1 MIFFRSLF
9 FNIFL
14 YLGIAL
20 ASLVASLF
28 LFFKDKY
35 VLFLGRFLSHYV
47 IWILKIFL
55 NTKIEF
61 KGLENLKKHEKF
73 FVASAHQSMFETFFL
88 QTLFDSP
95 VFILKKELLKI
106 PINGPIFILKREL
119 TKIPFFGWSLKK
131 IGAIVIVRNTV
142 TKENLNFFD
151 RVKESVNKSNRPL
164 LIFPQGTRIKYKEK
178 VPFKKGV
185 GRIYQTLEIPCVPVA
200 LNSGKVWPKNSFN
213 KYPGKIT
220 ISFLNPILP
229 GLEKEKFIERLQ
241 TDINKEIDL
250 ID

>member
-28 LFFKDKY
+28 LFFKDQY

-73 FVASAHQSMFETFFL
+73 FVASAHQSMFETFAL
-88 QTLFDSP
+88 QIVID
-95 VFILKKELLKI
+95 
-106 PINGPIFILKREL
+106 GPIFILKKEL
-119 TKIPFFGWSLKK
+119 TKIPFFGWGLKK

-164 LIFPQGTRIKYKEK
+164 LIFPQGTRIKYKDK

-220 ISFLNPILP
+220 ISFLNPISP

-241 TDINKEIDL
+241 TDIYKEIDL

>member
-20 ASLVASLF
+20 ASVVASLF

-73 FVASAHQSMFETFFL
+73 FVASAHQSMFETFAL
-88 QTLFDSP
+88 QI
-95 VFILKKELLKI
+95 V
-106 PINGPIFILKREL
+106 INGPIFILKKEL
-119 TKIPFFGWSLKK
+119 TKIPFFGWGLKK

-241 TDINKEIDL
+241 ADIYKEIDL
-250 ID
+250 IN

>member
-28 LFFKDKY
+28 LFFKDQY

-73 FVASAHQSMFETFFL
+73 FVASAHQSMFETFAL
-88 QTLFDSP
+88 QI
-95 VFILKKELLKI
+95 V
-106 PINGPIFILKREL
+106 INGPIFILKKEL
-119 TKIPFFGWSLKK
+119 TKIPFFGWGLKK

-220 ISFLNPILP
+220 ISFLNPISP

-241 TDINKEIDL
+241 TDIYKEIDL

>member
-1 MIFFRSLF
+1 MIFFRSLL

-14 YLGIAL
+14 YLGISL
-20 ASLVASLF
+20 ASVVASLF

-73 FVASAHQSMFETFFL
+73 FVASAHQSMFETFAL
-88 QTLFDSP
+88 QI
-95 VFILKKELLKI
+95 V
-106 PINGPIFILKREL
+106 INGPIFILKKEL
-119 TKIPFFGWSLKK
+119 TKIPFFGWGLKK

-220 ISFLNPILP
+220 ISFLNPISP

-241 TDINKEIDL
+241 TDIYKEIDL

>member
-73 FVASAHQSMFETFFL
+73 FVASAHQSMFETFAL
-88 QTLFDSP
+88 QIVID
-95 VFILKKELLKI
+95 
-106 PINGPIFILKREL
+106 GPIFILKKEL
-119 TKIPFFGWSLKK
+119 TKIPFFGWGLKK

-241 TDINKEIDL
+241 TDIYKEIDL

>member
-20 ASLVASLF
+20 ASVVASLF

-73 FVASAHQSMFETFFL
+73 FVASAHQSMFETFAL
-88 QTLFDSP
+88 QI
-95 VFILKKELLKI
+95 V
-106 PINGPIFILKREL
+106 INGPIFILKKEL
-119 TKIPFFGWSLKK
+119 TKIPFFGWGLKK

-220 ISFLNPILP
+220 ISFLNPIFP

-241 TDINKEIDL
+241 TDIYKEIDL

>member
-14 YLGIAL
+14 YLGIVL

-28 LFFKDKY
+28 LFFKDQY

-73 FVASAHQSMFETFFL
+73 FVASAHQSMFETFAL
-88 QTLFDSP
+88 QI
-95 VFILKKELLKI
+95 V
-106 PINGPIFILKREL
+106 INGPIFILKKEL
-119 TKIPFFGWSLKK
+119 TKIPFFGWGLKK

-220 ISFLNPILP
+220 ISFLNPISP

-241 TDINKEIDL
+241 TDIYKEIDL

>member
-14 YLGIAL
+14 YLGI
-20 ASLVASLF
+20 SLTSVVASLF

-73 FVASAHQSMFETFFL
+73 FVASAHQSMFETFAL
-88 QTLFDSP
+88 QI
-95 VFILKKELLKI
+95 V
-106 PINGPIFILKREL
+106 INGPIFILKKEL
-119 TKIPFFGWSLKK
+119 TKIPFFGWGLKK

-220 ISFLNPILP
+220 ISFLNPISP

-241 TDINKEIDL
+241 TDIYKEIDL

>member
-1 MIFFRSLF
+1 MIFFRSLL

-20 ASLVASLF
+20 ASVVASLF
-28 LFFKDKY
+28 LFFKDQY

-73 FVASAHQSMFETFFL
+73 FVASAHQSMFETFAL
-88 QTLFDSP
+88 QI
-95 VFILKKELLKI
+95 V
-106 PINGPIFILKREL
+106 INGPIFILKKEL
-119 TKIPFFGWSLKK
+119 TKIPFFGWGLKK

-220 ISFLNPILP
+220 ISFLNPISP

-241 TDINKEIDL
+241 TDIYKEIDL

>member
-20 ASLVASLF
+20 ASLVASLL

-47 IWILKIFL
+47 VWILKIFL

-73 FVASAHQSMFETFFL
+73 FVASAHQSMFETFAL
-88 QTLFDSP
+88 QIVID
-95 VFILKKELLKI
+95 
-106 PINGPIFILKREL
+106 GPIFILKKEL
-119 TKIPFFGWSLKK
+119 TKIPFFGWGLKK

-241 TDINKEIDL
+241 TDIYKEIDL